1 MFIENRKMDPVQIKA
16 DDPPLDWFREQ
27 MDKYKQQHVDLSRLR
42 VQKHV
47 GLLRATP
54 ACPLRPGV
62 PRVKKKSRGVTRHQ
76 WNTFLRWVAHD
87 TLMQHPCSAFFG
99 QSQVGGSLRKL
110 PIPTGP
116 QTRCGRR

>member
-62 PRVKKKSRGVTRHQ
+62 PRVKKKNPRCNQTPMEH
-76 WNTFLRWVAHD
+76 L
-87 TLMQHPCSAFFG
+87 PP
-99 QSQVGGSLRKL
+99 VGR
-110 PIPTGP
+110 P
-116 QTRCGRR
+116 